1 MSARAPD
8 RPTADF
14 INIELDFKRN
24 ELIQLELLLTT
35 GTFALSIYAVVAS
48 VFGMNLSLPDTSFT
62 VVITG
67 TLIACAFAFF
77 AVLVYCWKRR
87 LLFAR

>member
-1 MSARAPD
+1 
-8 RPTADF
+8 
-14 INIELDFKRN
+14 
-24 ELIQLELLLTT
+24 
-35 GTFALSIYAVVAS
+35 
-48 VFGMNLSLPDTSFT
+48 MNLSLPDTSFT

-67 TLIACAFAFF
+67 TLVACAFAFF